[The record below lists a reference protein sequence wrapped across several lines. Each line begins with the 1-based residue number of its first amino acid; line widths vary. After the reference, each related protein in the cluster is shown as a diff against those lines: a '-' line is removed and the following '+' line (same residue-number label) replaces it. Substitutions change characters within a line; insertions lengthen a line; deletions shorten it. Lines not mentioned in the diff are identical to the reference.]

1 MLYLREMFEELPEA
15 QKTEGFLSLQKGIT
29 HHYPMK

>member
-15 QKTEGFLSLQKGIT
+15 QKTEVFSACKKALPIIT
-29 HHYPMK
+29 P